1 MLESLATVD
10 AKDSYTAAHSQRVRE
25 LSVALGTELGL
36 GARAL
41 RALGEAALLHD
52 IGKIAIPEE
61 ILLKP
66 GSLTEEEWILMRSHS
81 AEGARMVEDVGF
93 VADAVPAIRH
103 HHERFDGSGYPDGLA
118 GEQIPLAARIIH
130 LADALDSMLST
141 RVYRPGRPAREVLKE
156 VREGSGGQF
165 CPGCVDALV
174 SVVARGSLEPL
185 GISPRALVTAVS

>member
-1 MLESLATVD
+1 
-10 AKDSYTAAHSQRVRE
+10 
-25 LSVALGTELGL
+25 
-36 GARAL
+36 
-41 RALGEAALLHD
+41 
-52 IGKIAIPEE
+52 
-61 ILLKP
+61 
-66 GSLTEEEWILMRSHS
+66 
-81 AEGARMVEDVGF
+81 MVEDVGF

-141 RVYRPGRPAREVLKE
+141 RVYRPGRPAREVLEE

-165 CPGCVDALV
+165 CPRCVEALV
-174 SVVARGSLEPL
+174 SVVAHGSLEPL